1 MAFRGFGDDALK
13 VKADK
18 REAALRA
25 AQIAASERASM
36 RAANLQMAG
45 LQENARQADMA
56 NQLAREQLAAGNER
70 FDKQLAAGEA
80 ARMDELGLKRAGM
93 ELQASELALKREA
106 MAADEAYRRDSLAA
120 TEAARKADLS
130 VKIAEMSQKER
141 QLQLN
146 ESTAAKLDAEWQ
158 RQQAAQ
164 EEMQSVDTAL
174 QLAILRFAVNNP
186 DGQVPMGFLNAL
198 NNHRGVAY
206 GDPGSVTQVFGI
218 IDPTTKA
225 RLGTGMIMIGN
236 DGKPIESIL
245 DPMLIIPKLL
255 ASMPTDKA
263 METIQNLT
271 LGNQARGSD
280 RVTAAAMKY
289 ARENRLEFA
298 KSDPATLVKTLAE
311 QEDNLRVTKPA
322 KTGAGKAADPANQ
335 ENLERVRRIKTKV
348 LKELE
353 AQLGGGEEEAAPA
366 PTLSPEQKKFMELP
380 GGGAAPSSDTSVVV
394 EKDKLVVT
402 INGQTARMPD
412 TPKNRATLQQKYGI
426 QIGGETR
433 SAPAKSDTPV
443 APVAGSAKAKPVTVE
458 TPAES
463 GLAEEPA
470 DAPPVTEPP
479 ATGADKKWKTSSL
492 EKPLIETDMNAQ
504 KSGSIKLP
512 EKVSSQFSKQ
522 QEESLTEEDKKAILE
537 IHAASWGQKDP
548 KTGLPI
554 DPKEYSKQKIREY
567 FKQKKEKYDADF
579 NRLFGKFLK

>member
-18 REAALRA
+18 REAALKA

-80 ARMDELGLKRAGM
+80 ARMDEL
-93 ELQASELALKREA
+93 ALKREG
-106 MAADEAYRRDSLAA
+106 MAAYEAYRRDSLAA
-120 TEAARKADLS
+120 TEAARKDDLS
-130 VKIAEMSQKER
+130 VKIAEMSLRER

-146 ESTAAKLDAEWQ
+146 ERTAARLDAEWQ

-218 IDPTTKA
+218 TDPTTKA
-225 RLGTGMIMIGN
+225 RVGTGMIKIGD

-245 DPMLIIPKLL
+245 DPMLIIPKVL

-263 METIQNLT
+263 METIRNLT
-271 LGNQARGSD
+271 FGNQARGSD

-298 KSDPATLVKTLAE
+298 KSDPASLVKTLAE
-311 QEDNLRVTKPA
+311 QEDNLRLTKPA
-322 KTGAGKAADPANQ
+322 KTGTGKAADPANQ

-353 AQLGGGEEEAAPA
+353 AQLGGVEEEAALA
-366 PTLSPEQKKFMELP
+366 ANLTPEQRAFVTKP
-380 GGGAAPSSDTSVVV
+380 GTDAGAAPAGQSPKV
-394 EKDKLVVT
+394 EAKLDKGELVVT

-426 QIGGETR
+426 TI
-433 SAPAKSDTPV
+433 
-443 APVAGSAKAKPVTVE
+443 
-458 TPAES
+458 
-463 GLAEEPA
+463 
-470 DAPPVTEPP
+470 
-479 ATGADKKWKTSSL
+479 
-492 EKPLIETDMNAQ
+492 
-504 KSGSIKLP
+504 
-512 EKVSSQFSKQ
+512 F
-522 QEESLTEEDKKAILE
+522 
-537 IHAASWGQKDP
+537 
-548 KTGLPI
+548 
-554 DPKEYSKQKIREY
+554 
-567 FKQKKEKYDADF
+567 
-579 NRLFGKFLK
+579 

>member
-18 REAALRA
+18 REAALKA

-36 RAANLQMAG
+36 RAANVQMAG

-80 ARMDELGLKRAGM
+80 ARMDEL
-93 ELQASELALKREA
+93 ALKREG

-130 VKIAEMSQKER
+130 VKIAEMSLRER

-146 ESTAAKLDAEWQ
+146 ESTAARLDAEWQ

-218 IDPTTKA
+218 TDPTTKA
-225 RLGTGMIMIGN
+225 RIGIGMIKIGD

-245 DPMLIIPKLL
+245 DPMLIIPKVL

-263 METIQNLT
+263 METIRNLT
-271 LGNQARGSD
+271 FGNQARGSD

-298 KSDPATLVKTLAE
+298 KSDPASLVKTLAE
-311 QEDNLRVTKPA
+311 QEDTLRVTKPA

-335 ENLERVRRIKTKV
+335 ENLDRVRRIKTKV
-348 LKELE
+348 LKEME
-353 AQLGGGEEEAAPA
+353 AQLGGVEEEATPA
-366 PTLSPEQKKFMELP
+366 ANLTPEQRAFVTKP
-380 GGGAAPSSDTSVVV
+380 GTDAGAAPAGQSPKV
-394 EKDKLVVT
+394 EAVLDKGELVVT

-412 TPKNRATLQQKYGI
+412 TPKNRATLQKKYGI

-504 KSGSIKLP
+504 KSGSIKVP
-512 EKVSSQFSKQ
+512 EVVSSQFSKQ
-522 QEESLTEEDKKAILE
+522 QEESLTEEDKKAISE
-537 IHAASWGQKDP
+537 ILAASWGQKDP

-567 FKQKKEKYDADF
+567 FKQKKEKDDADF

>member
-80 ARMDELGLKRAGM
+80 ARMDEL
-93 ELQASELALKREA
+93 ALKREG
-106 MAADEAYRRDSLAA
+106 MAADEAYRRDAMAA
-120 TEAARKADLS
+120 AEAARKDDLS
-130 VKIAEMSQKER
+130 VKIAEMSQRER

-146 ESTAAKLDAEWQ
+146 ESTAARLDAEWQ

-164 EEMQSVDTAL
+164 EEMQREDTAT
-174 QLAILRFAVNNP
+174 QLAVIRAASLSSGP
-186 DGQVPMGFLNAL
+186 LGMPYINAL
-198 NNHRGVAY
+198 NDLRGVAY
-206 GDPGSVTQVFGI
+206 GDPGSTTQVFPV
-218 IDPTTKA
+218 IDPQTGA
-225 RLGTGMIMIGN
+225 RLGIGTVKIGE
-236 DGKPIESIL
+236 DGKEIQSIL
-245 DPMLIIPKLL
+245 DPAIILPQVRKSMTPEKWEEYARQLIGANTAK
-255 ASMPTDKA
+255 
-263 METIQNLT
+263 
-271 LGNQARGSD
+271 GSD
-280 RVTAAAMKY
+280 RVTAAAI
-289 ARENRLEFA
+289 REMQKAKLEFA

-353 AQLGGGEEEAAPA
+353 AQLEGGAEATPA
-366 PTLSPEQKKFMELP
+366 ANLAPEQKKFMEKP
-380 GGGAAPSSDTSVVV
+380 GTEAGAAPAGQSPKV
-394 EKDKLVVT
+394 EARLDKGELVVT

-504 KSGSIKLP
+504 KSGSINLP
-512 EKVSSQFSKQ
+512 EVVSSQFSKQ